1 MRSWPTCQ
9 THWPRQTPP
18 SGNRKSSSHRPQTTL
33 LILTN
38 HKRRLRVFDRHSSE
52 APIKPSI
59 PLLPVQSERLVAG
72 DLSGDVRCGPGNR
85 RIGQHRGPGTLDL
98 EVCLPNRHAD
108 ISLSY
113 GWADANAITD
123 RSMPAE

>member
-9 THWPRQTPP
+9 THWPRLTPP
-18 SGNRKSSSHRPQTTL
+18 SGTRKSSSHRPQTTL

-59 PLLPVQSERLVAG
+59 PLLLGQSERRRPANCPVTYDVVREIAG
-72 DLSGDVRCGPGNR
+72 ADNTADQALWMLRYACQIDMRTFRCPTAGPM
-85 RIGQHRGPGTLDL
+85 Q
-98 EVCLPNRHAD
+98 
-108 ISLSY
+108 
-113 GWADANAITD
+113 
-123 RSMPAE
+123 MP

>member
-9 THWPRQTPP
+9 THWARPTPP
-18 SGNRKSSSHRPQTTL
+18 SGTRKSSSHRPQTAL

-59 PLLPVQSERLVAG
+59 PLLLVQSERLVAG
-72 DLSGDVRCGPGNR
+72 DLSGDVRCGQG
-85 RIGQHRGPGTLDL
+85 GPD
-98 EVCLPNRHAD
+98 NAAD
-108 ISLSY
+108 QALWILRY
-113 GWADANAITD
+113 ACQIDMRTFRCPTAGPMQ
-123 RSMPAE
+123 MP